1 MRSQSVKLSPLKITI
16 LPALW
21 SYVGVVE
28 VEVEKVILGGR
39 FLSYTWERFA
49 TRAYNLLELQ
59 GYKVIVELS

>member
-1 MRSQSVKLSPLKITI
+1 MTI

-28 VEVEKVILGGR
+28 VKVERVIFGVDFQVRRGV
-39 FLSYTWERFA
+39 A

-59 GYKVIVELS
+59 GYKVTAEVSWGSIWW